1 MRNSDFLWG
10 KMQQKAFEDIKIEL
24 CANPLVQ
31 PYSLQ
36 KEATVT
42 TDASEKTIGG
52 VLSQEGHPV
61 IYVSRKLTPAEQN
74 YSNIDR
80 EALAIVFVVTRLKQF
95 LLGRQFALQ
104 TDHKP
109 LKYLFAPDEEI
120 PKTASARITRWAIA
134 LMGFDYELKYTPGE
148 QIPHADAL
156 SRMDFDEDESD
167 NDRVCFAVNNIYFA
181 QSDLVTQAEIKTELG
196 TNRLFQDIM
205 KRIKSGNWKQCSDN
219 GPEIVSG
226 DLKQWCESLGIK
238 KIESPV
244 YHPRANGLAERAVQT
259 VKRALQAWS
268 PNLNVSFGAF
278 LQRALMTHR
287 NTSKTRSKTPV
298 ELLLGRRVR
307 LPAIAEFDLCEPIL
321 FKANENTKTVPATF
335 IVRKGLNTSFIQP
348 ENSAR
353 TILVSDNQ
361 IARLDEDNVKTEP
374 AVEETISQSE
384 LQPQNTDVGPS
395 HQDEASA
402 ATSSAGHQQPETSEP
417 SRTSTRN
424 RKQPDQLGEPIPTNL
439 LKKGGRM

>member
-1 MRNSDFLWG
+1 MDWDYVKDQGNILVIVDAGSGWIE
-10 KMQQKAFEDIKIEL
+10 AFPAGNRTSETVKI
-24 CANPLVQ
+24 
-31 PYSLQ
+31 Y
-36 KEATVT
+36 
-42 TDASEKTIGG
+42 
-52 VLSQEGHPV
+52 LSQ
-61 IYVSRKLTPAEQN
+61 I
-74 YSNIDR
+74 
-80 EALAIVFVVTRLKQF
+80 
-95 LLGRQFALQ
+95 FAR
-104 TDHKP
+104 
-109 LKYLFAPDEEI
+109 FGI
-120 PKTASARITRWAIA
+120 PKT
-134 LMGFDYELKYTPGE
+134 
-148 QIPHADAL
+148 
-156 SRMDFDEDESD
+156 
-167 NDRVCFAVNNIYFA
+167 
-181 QSDLVTQAEIKTELG
+181 LV
-196 TNRLFQDIM
+196 
-205 KRIKSGNWKQCSDN
+205 SDN
-219 GPEIVSG
+219 GPEFVSG

-259 VKRALQAWS
+259 VKRALQAWN

-287 NTSKTRSKTPV
+287 NTSKTRSKTAV
-298 ELLLGRRVR
+298 ELLLGRRVG
-307 LPAIAEFDLCEPIL
+307 LPAIADFDLCEPML
-321 FKANENTKTVPATF
+321 FKASENTKTVPATF
-335 IVRKGLNTSFIQP
+335 IIRKGLNTSFIQP

-402 ATSSAGHQQPETSEP
+402 ATSSAEHQQPETSEP

-424 RKQPDQLGEPIPTNL
+424 RKQPDRFGEPITTNL